1 MDMAKGS
8 TASLVLVGTLLV
20 TASSVLSY
28 GDFARYQSIVSR
40 HPFGD
45 VPVVSAPRPA
55 APAPTPAAE
64 SFAKA
69 LRMSA
74 ITDSAAGLRVG
85 FSDIK
90 VKPERHYYLGVGDI
104 QDGYHV
110 VDANYAKEAALIRKG
125 EEEVWISMDGSISLS
140 GPGLSVA
147 GTPGASSLASESVR
161 VNRSRLIQ
169 NRSDARELRLLAKAE
184 AVLDRQQAT
193 PVQVVEELYRQH
205 QMQLIRAKGA
215 LGPALPMQL
224 TKEMDRQLV
233 AEGVLPASE

>member
-8 TASLVLVGTLLV
+8 TASLVLMGALLV

-45 VPVVSAPRPA
+45 VPVVSVPRHA

-110 VDANYAKEAALIRKG
+110 VDANYAKEGQRILDTHLGSGSNAIAAHYAKMG
-125 EEEVWISMDGSISLS
+125 EFVGCE
-140 GPGLSVA
+140 
-147 GTPGASSLASESVR
+147 
-161 VNRSRLIQ
+161 
-169 NRSDARELRLLAKAE
+169 
-184 AVLDRQQAT
+184 LDRDYFDAACERVYRETRQQ
-193 PVQVVEELYRQH
+193 ELF
-205 QMQLIRAKGA
+205 
-215 LGPALPMQL
+215 
-224 TKEMDRQLV
+224 
-233 AEGVLPASE
+233 